1 MKRVVMASAD
11 SYIDVDTDS
20 IIDETEF
27 TPEQVSQMVSQVNT
41 FADEVESII
50 TFVEN
55 ATGYSYS
62 EDNSVSL
69 ASENLETSRGESVV
83 KISCSFEEVQ
93 RYFMKAL
100 HRMFENRM
108 ESLGMTLDAMS
119 QEGTSVESDVPD
131 ESNDMMS
138 YSFTVKSR

>member
-11 SYIDVDTDS
+11 PYISVDTDS
-20 IIDETEF
+20 IVDETEF
-27 TPEQVSQMVSQVNT
+27 TPEQASQMVSQVNT

-62 EDNSVSL
+62 EDTSVSL
-69 ASENLETSRGESVV
+69 SSENLETSRGESGV

-93 RYFMKAL
+93 RYFMNAL
-100 HRMFENRM
+100 HRMFENQM

-119 QEGTSVESDVPD
+119 EEGTSVESDVPD
-131 ESNDMMS
+131 ESDDMMS